1 MIVMS
6 LCKGLL
12 LIAFCELFPTN
23 VWQATTELNLFFKD
37 LTSTTITVA
46 DMEIL
51 ERYIPIIICKL
62 ERIFP
67 LGFFDSM
74 EHLPIHLPYEARIAS
89 LYNIVGCIILK
100 GKTSNLN

>member
-51 ERYIPIIICKL
+51 ERYSNYNLQIGTYISSWFL
-62 ERIFP
+62 RFH
-67 LGFFDSM
+67 G
-74 EHLPIHLPYEARIAS
+74 AS
-89 LYNIVGCIILK
+89 SDTLAL
-100 GKTSNLN
+100 